1 MRKRKKEEGP
11 SLDSLLDT
19 MTTVVGIMIVILIV
33 VQLGADSAVKE
44 YVEREKAANSQ
55 KLEEDAMKH
64 YLKQK
69 ATLLEQKQNLQM
81 SMAAKNKEDQK
92 LIREI
97 AALEKTLT
105 ETRSSMPKSLKPPPS
120 IQAEKKKEED
130 KKKTIEVKLKKIKGL
145 LAKRPS
151 FLRKPEQRREFARPE
166 TRSSE
171 CEAFSLSLQR
181 R

>member
-1 MRKRKKEEGP
+1 MRKRKKDEGP

-55 KLEEDAMKH
+55 KLEDDAMKH

-69 ATLLEQKQNLQM
+69 ATLLEQKQTMQIRQ
-81 SMAAKNKEDQK
+81 AAKNKEDQK

-97 AALEKTLT
+97 ATLEKTLA
-105 ETRSSMPKSLKPPPS
+105 ETRSSMPRSLKPVPG
-120 IQAEKKKEED
+120 IQAEKKKERLE
-130 KKKTIEVKLKKIKGL
+130 TAYE
-145 LAKRPS
+145 
-151 FLRKPEQRREFARPE
+151 FLRERIDKQ
-166 TRSSE
+166 T
-171 CEAFSLSLQR
+171 
-181 R
+181 